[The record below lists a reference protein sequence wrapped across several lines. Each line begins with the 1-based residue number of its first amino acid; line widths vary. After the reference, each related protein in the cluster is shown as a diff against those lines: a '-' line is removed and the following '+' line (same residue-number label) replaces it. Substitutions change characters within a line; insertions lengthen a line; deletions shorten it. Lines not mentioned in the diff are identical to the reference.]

1 MTEKRTAPSARLL
14 GPKGVGA
21 TRMAGAARP
30 SDKRSSFTDADHLR
44 TPKSS
49 SPILRR
55 SRSFDALVIQLS
67 IDPDVRSIRYV
78 DSLPAMGRRVKVE
91 MLVAERDGQRFAY
104 DLVHERQ
111 TRDLDSEGLLLL
123 ALEANNI
130 HLVEVDREW
139 INDEPRAHNCLMIWK
154 NRSHPVDDSTR
165 AAIVRALG
173 KQGPVAIRKLG
184 EIAGVSYPLKSVC
197 ALIWNGIVAV
207 DLSDQLDLDAEVTV
221 AGSIDRRRSVN
232 AAPPPSNRG
241 P

>member
-1 MTEKRTAPSARLL
+1 MTEKPRLL
-14 GPKGVGA
+14 GLKSVGA
-21 TRMAGAARP
+21 TRMAAAARR
-30 SDKRSSFTDADHLR
+30 SDKRSSFTDADYLQ

-49 SPILRR
+49 SPILKR
-55 SRSFDALVIQLS
+55 SRAFNNLVVQLS
-67 IDPDVRSIRYV
+67 IDPGVRSIRYV

-91 MLVAERDGQRFAY
+91 MLVAERDDGERFGH

-130 HLVEVDREW
+130 HLVEVDQKR
-139 INDEPRAHNCLMIWK
+139 IDQEPLASNSLTIWK

-165 AAIVRALG
+165 AAIVRALT

-232 AAPPPSNRG
+232 SAPHPSNRG

>member
-1 MTEKRTAPSARLL
+1 MTEKSGR
-14 GPKGVGA
+14 A
-21 TRMAGAARP
+21 TRRTEAARP
-30 SDKRSSFTDADHLR
+30 PDKRTSFTDADYLR

-55 SRSFDALVIQLS
+55 SRSFDVLVIQLS
-67 IDPDVRSIRYV
+67 IDPVVRSIGYV

-91 MLVAERDGQRFAY
+91 MLVTEHDDGQRYAY

-139 INDEPRAHNCLMIWK
+139 INEEPRARNCLMIWK

-173 KQGPVAIRKLG
+173 KQGPVSIRTLG
-184 EIAGVSYPLKSVC
+184 EIAGVSNPFKVVC
-197 ALIWNGIVAV
+197 ALVWQGIVTV
-207 DLSDQLDLDAEVTV
+207 ELSNQLDLDAEVTV
-221 AGSIDRRRSVN
+221 ARSIDRRPANS
-232 AAPPPSNRG
+232 APQPSNGG